1 MLVMVNHEQL
11 LELEKVDYPRNPESQ
26 KFRPVSIRGLK
37 IIPQPVAEAH
47 GPRRPQEEPAV
58 SWEAPPVAEKPPRP
72 RRKKPRKEE
81 VEKEERQLRI
91 DEYPWEPLPAE
102 RQEDRGPG
110 KIQYI
115 EKPDV

>member
-11 LELEKVDYPRNPESQ
+11 LELEKFDYTRNPESQ

-81 VEKEERQLRI
+81 VGKEEMQLRI
-91 DEYPWEPLPAE
+91 DEYPWEPPLAE
-102 RQEDRGPG
+102 RREGCGSGEIQNIG
-110 KIQYI
+110 KP
-115 EKPDV
+115 EV